1 MKVFITKGK
10 KSKPSWPYLK
20 EMVSSLHLTHP
31 ALTIIIIRSHVN
43 VINICPIFT
52 LPLAMFQPPPTPQGN
67 MCLFSSLMLH
77 SAHQLA
83 ANFVCLPLS
92 AGQDSMQIARSVK
105 LNRIR
110 TERLKKQSEIVIL

>member
-1 MKVFITKGK
+1 MKVFITKGG

-31 ALTIIIIRSHVN
+31 ALTIIINSHIN
-43 VINICPIFT
+43 VIKICPIFT

-92 AGQDSMQIARSVK
+92 AGQDSMQIPQSVK
-105 LNRIR
+105 LNIIR
-110 TERLKKQSEIVIL
+110 TER